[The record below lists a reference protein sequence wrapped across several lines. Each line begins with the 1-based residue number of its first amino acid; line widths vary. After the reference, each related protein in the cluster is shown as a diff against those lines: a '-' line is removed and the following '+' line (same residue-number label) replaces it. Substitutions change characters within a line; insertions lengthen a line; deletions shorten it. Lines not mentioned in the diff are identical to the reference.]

1 MMTRKT
7 IMIIMGGYKH
17 KKNYL
22 QQMIVKNILTSFTK
36 ISVCLLD
43 KKEVPVHVGQH
54 SFSSC
59 TIVDSGQF
67 NNGQTSVPQDMLPS
81 LKKY

>member
-1 MMTRKT
+1 
-7 IMIIMGGYKH
+7 MGGYKH
-17 KKNYL
+17 KKIYL

-43 KKEVPVHVGQH
+43 KKEAPVHVGQH

>member
-1 MMTRKT
+1 
-7 IMIIMGGYKH
+7 MIIMGGYKH
-17 KKNYL
+17 KKIYL
-22 QQMIVKNILTSFTK
+22 QQIIVKNILTSFTK